1 MIKNNLAKI
10 RIQTLETGH
19 GEWLISKQ
27 LSLFFLFHFAFL
39 LADYLIIFI
48 DNFCQGYIQ
57 KIIHIVVTSIILG
70 MKKHLYIFSIYLSSA
85 YRVFCLNPRNSRKII
100 QELNLVLSV
109 KKISLDANI
118 SRRIKLYILM
128 SDFTNSW
135 FCSLRGYAATAKE
148 KHDTFYLAAIMPLL
162 DDLTDSLQI
171 PSIDIIKDLKNN
183 KDSLHQSMPAIRYL
197 YNKLLNNCSDSFV
210 KLFHEALEVQDK
222 SILQLENHTLD
233 TAILKQITY
242 EKGGISTFLFR
253 LVLENSLVKNEE
265 KAIYELGYLIQL
277 INDMFDI
284 HKDYLNKQ
292 QTLFTN
298 AMSLKPCFNEYKN
311 TLDNVITNFMSLDYD
326 HSNSIKA
333 LSKISTITSR
343 AQVCI
348 EQLLACEKSTQ
359 GSFKIEFYER
369 KQLICDMDTIKNI
382 FKSYRFSVTFYKQ
395 LLKLNP

>member
-1 MIKNNLAKI
+1 M
-10 RIQTLETGH
+10 
-19 GEWLISKQ
+19 
-27 LSLFFLFHFAFL
+27 
-39 LADYLIIFI
+39 
-48 DNFCQGYIQ
+48 
-57 KIIHIVVTSIILG
+57 
-70 MKKHLYIFSIYLSSA
+70 
-85 YRVFCLNPRNSRKII
+85 
-100 QELNLVLSV
+100 
-109 KKISLDANI
+109 
-118 SRRIKLYILM
+118 
-128 SDFTNSW
+128 
-135 FCSLRGYAATAKE
+135 
-148 KHDTFYLAAIMPLL
+148 
-162 DDLTDSLQI
+162 
-171 PSIDIIKDLKNN
+171 
-183 KDSLHQSMPAIRYL
+183 
-197 YNKLLNNCSDSFV
+197 LNNCSDSFV

>member
-1 MIKNNLAKI
+1 MKKFLYVFFIYISSACRVFFVTPKNSKKI
-10 RIQTLETGH
+10 IIELN
-19 GEWLISKQ
+19 
-27 LSLFFLFHFAFL
+27 SLFLTKRKWL
-39 LADYLIIFI
+39 DIS
-48 DNFCQGYIQ
+48 
-57 KIIHIVVTSIILG
+57 IV
-70 MKKHLYIFSIYLSSA
+70 K
-85 YRVFCLNPRNSRKII
+85 
-100 QELNLVLSV
+100 
-109 KKISLDANI
+109 
-118 SRRIKLYILM
+118 RIKLYITI
-128 SDFTNSW
+128 SDFITNW
-135 FCSLRGYAATAKE
+135 FFTLRGFKATNKE
-148 KHDTFYLAAIMPLL
+148 RKRILYLAAIMPLL
-162 DDLTDSLQI
+162 DDLTDSLKI
-171 PSIDIIKDLKNN
+171 PSKDIIKDLKSTNN
-183 KDSLHQSMPAIRYL
+183 TLHPTIPVIRYL
-197 YNKLLNNCSDSFV
+197 YFKLIENCSKHFIFT
-210 KLFHEALEVQDK
+210 FHRALEIQDK
-222 SILQLENHTLD
+222 SITQLHEKKLKTK
-233 TAILKQITY
+233 AIKDITY
-242 EKGGISTFLFR
+242 EKGGISIFLFR
-253 LVLENSLVKNEE
+253 LILDHPLRKNEE
-265 KAIYELGYLIQL
+265 KSIYELGYLIQL

-298 AMSLKPCFNEYKN
+298 ATSLKTCFNEYNN